1 MRIAQ
6 VSPLYESVPP
16 KLYGGT
22 ERIVSYLTEELV
34 SQGHDVT
41 LYASGDSITKA
52 KLVPIVNEA
61 IRLHKGPIDPNAM
74 HFLLM
79 EQVSRDVAAGRFD
92 IVHFHVEYWAFSYT
106 RHWCKTQYIA
116 TVHSR
121 LDLPETQSLFGCYPD
136 VPLVSIS
143 NAQQKYLPALNWVGT
158 IPHGLPSKHLVFN
171 DQPGT
176 YLAFLGR
183 ISREKRVDR
192 AIAIAK
198 AVGMKLK
205 IAAKIDAPDRPYF
218 EKEIKHLMDH
228 PLVEY
233 VGEIT
238 DGQKAEF
245 LGGAHA
251 LLFPIDWP
259 EPFGLVMVEAMACGT
274 PVVAFNCGSVNEV
287 IENGRT
293 GFVVNDIAEA
303 VVAVRN
309 VSGLSRLEC
318 RQTFERKFSTRR
330 MALDYVGAYESLLRL
345 RQSPVPLI
353 NRVKLI

>member
-34 SQGHDVT
+34 GQGHDVT

-52 KLVPIVNEA
+52 RLVSLSDA
-61 IRLHKGPIDPNAM
+61 ALRLHKGPIDANAM

-79 EQVSRDVAAGRFD
+79 EQVTRDVEEGLYD
-92 IVHFHVEYWAFSYT
+92 VVHIHIEYWAFPYT
-106 RHWCKTQYIA
+106 KSWSLTPHIS

-121 LDLPETQSLFGCYPD
+121 LDLPETKALFSLYPE

-143 NAQQKYLPALNWVGT
+143 KTQQSYLPDQHWVSTVYHG
-158 IPHGLPSKHLVFN
+158 IPSSHLHFHPR
-171 DQPGT
+171 PGT

-198 AVGMKLK
+198 ASGMKLK
-205 IAAKIDAPDRPYF
+205 IAAKIDAADRPYY
-218 EKEIKHLMDH
+218 EREIKHLMDD
-228 PLVEY
+228 PCVEY
-233 VGEIT
+233 VGEIN
-238 DGQKAEF
+238 DAEKAEF
-245 LGGAHA
+245 LGNAHA

-259 EPFGLVMVEAMACGT
+259 EPFGLVMIEAMGCGT
-274 PVVAFNCGSVNEV
+274 PVIAFNRGSVSEV
-287 IENGRT
+287 IDHGLT
-293 GFVVNDIAEA
+293 GFVVNSVEEA
-303 VVAVRN
+303 VAAVRQ
-309 VSGLSRLEC
+309 VHQLSRATC
-318 RQTFERKFSTRR
+318 RKIFNERFSVTR
-330 MALDYVGAYESLLRL
+330 MARDYVAAYARVLRL
-345 RQSPVPLI
+345 QAPLNQLKMI
-353 NRVKLI
+353 